1 MTKLVLQRIIC
12 IASASI
18 DGSVSEDG
26 TMILTFIHEVV
37 GRGTGACV
45 ACTCIW
51 IALELCHNRERGLAM
66 DVVAEEGRGEI
77 A

>member
-1 MTKLVLQRIIC
+1 
-12 IASASI
+12 
-18 DGSVSEDG
+18 
-26 TMILTFIHEVV
+26 MILAFIHEVV
-37 GRGTGACV
+37 GCGTGGYV